1 MRVRTERDYYG
12 ILGVAPAASEE
23 EIKRAYRRLALR
35 YHPDR
40 NRGDKPAEERF
51 KEISEAY
58 AVLMDPGRRREYD
71 ALRRARAEG
80 ARPREPRWR
89 EEELFRDLFTD
100 PRTASVFDEL
110 AREWTRMGLRFNE
123 AFLRDVFFRGQGVI
137 VVTPAG
143 IRWIG
148 SVGGGGA
155 APPGGGGGG

>member
-12 ILGVAPAASEE
+12 LLGVAPTASEE

-40 NRGDKPAEERF
+40 NRGDKRAEERF

-58 AVLMDPGRRREYD
+58 AVLMDPGRRRQYD
-71 ALRRARAEG
+71 DLRRARAEG

-123 AFLRDVFFRGQGVI
+123 AFLRDVYASRDQATRYSHWKPLSSRHLITIMLLQVLM
-137 VVTPAG
+137 
-143 IRWIG
+143 
-148 SVGGGGA
+148 S
-155 APPGGGGGG
+155 